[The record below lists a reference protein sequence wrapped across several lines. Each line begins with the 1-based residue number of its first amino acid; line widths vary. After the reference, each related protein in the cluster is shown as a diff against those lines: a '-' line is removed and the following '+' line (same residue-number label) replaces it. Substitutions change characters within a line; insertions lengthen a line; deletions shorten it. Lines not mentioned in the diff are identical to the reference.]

1 MINNGTSPMNK
12 HIRNVHA
19 GDKPVFRMNVTG
31 SFRNDA
37 MLRQISESVQIHSN
51 RVAGRPTMNTKG
63 EWNYVRLPRVN
74 VDADG
79 Q

>member
-1 MINNGTSPMNK
+1 
-12 HIRNVHA
+12 
-19 GDKPVFRMNVTG
+19 MNVTG

-37 MLRQISESVQIHSN
+37 MLRQISESVKIHSY
-51 RVAGRPTMNTKG
+51 RVAGRPTMNTKA